1 MQIVLFRACSVHPLA
16 GLSGVVILR
25 IINSLTL
32 LLIGNPVTDTMEPCS
47 HVIIN
52 EDSEDINIDEQSNTA
67 SNEVCA
73 IHRQMRNLISL
84 QLKFQKKIYNDE
96 L

>member
-1 MQIVLFRACSVHPLA
+1 MQIVLFHACSVHPLA

-25 IINSLTL
+25 IINSL

-52 EDSEDINIDEQSNTA
+52 EDSEDVNIDEQSNTA

-73 IHRQMRNLISL
+73 IHR
-84 QLKFQKKIYNDE
+84 
-96 L
+96 